1 MSEHFV
7 LQNVLILQDEA
18 YRLVDITVNAGVIQ
32 AIHPVGPAAEPA
44 PNLPAAALPTVDGQH
59 KLLLPGFV
67 NGHTHSS
74 QMWQRGLISPLP
86 LELWLANLI
95 DSSPQELEQI
105 YWGALSTAVETLK
118 SGGTCLTDHLTL
130 LPGRELETVAAV
142 VRAYRQVGIR
152 ALIAPLVQDLPLGAG
167 LPGRLAT
174 SAYPQR
180 AAEVVQ
186 ILEAI
191 VTQFH
196 DPAAGIS
203 IGVGPTGFHRCS
215 DALLKGSAELSDR
228 YGLCRHTHLLETR
241 MQKKLAQERYGG
253 SAVRHLYEL
262 GFLNRQTSLA
272 HCVWLEPTDLPLL
285 AETGATVVHN
295 PVSNLRLGSGI
306 APILDC
312 LAAGVNVAFGCDGA
326 ASNDGQDLLETIKL
340 GTMLHNITDPDYQHW
355 ITPRRAIQLAASGG
369 AQGVGLADQI
379 GKLAV
384 GYSADFV
391 LYNLPQTLLAHTDI
405 LQFLVY
411 AKPAEVVERVWIG
424 GRLLVEAGE
433 VCTVE
438 PEATMLFSKQE
449 RPRPPS
455 FQTIQ
460 TLEPH
465 YRTVALGEGS
475 ETGLE
480 EP

>member
-1 MSEHFV
+1 LSRFF
-7 LQNVLILQDEA
+7 LLKNVLILQDEG
-18 YRLVDITVNAGVIQ
+18 YQEVSILVNDGVIQ
-32 AIHPVGPAAEPA
+32 AIQPVAASQVEPT
-44 PNLPAAALPTVDGQH
+44 PDLPIVDGQH

-74 QMWQRGLISPLP
+74 QMWQRGLIEPLP

-130 LPGRELETVAAV
+130 LPGRELESVAAV

-152 ALIAPLVQDLPLGAG
+152 ALIAPLVQDQPLGAG
-167 LPGRLAT
+167 LPGRLPT
-174 SAYPQR
+174 PPQTQT
-180 AAEVVQ
+180 AAEVLQLIETIVQ
-186 ILEAI
+186 E
-191 VTQFH
+191 FH
-196 DPAAGIS
+196 DPASGIS

-215 DALLKGSAELSDR
+215 DALLTGSAELSQR

-241 MQKKLAQERYGG
+241 MQHKLAQEKYGG
-253 SAVRHLYEL
+253 SAVQHLHKL
-262 GFLNRQTSLA
+262 GFLNNQTSLA
-272 HCVWLEPTDLPLL
+272 HCVWLEPADLPLL

-326 ASNDGQDLLETIKL
+326 ASNDGQDLLEAIKL
-340 GTMLHNITDPDYQHW
+340 GTMLHNITDPDYRHW
-355 ITPRRAIQLAASGG
+355 ITPRRAIQLAVSGG

-391 LYNLPQTLLAHTDI
+391 LYNLPQSLLAQTDLI
-405 LQFLVY
+405 QFLVY
-411 AKPAEVVERVWIG
+411 AKPAQTVERVWVKG
-424 GRLLVEAGE
+424 QLLVEAGN
-433 VCTVE
+433 VLTVE
-438 PEATMLFSKQE
+438 PEQVTQLFPKRDQAH
-449 RPRPPS
+449 R
-455 FQTIQ
+455 FQFDTIRS
-460 TLEPH
+460 LESH
-465 YRTVALGEGS
+465 YRKVALPES
-475 ETGLE
+475 EDL
-480 EP
+480 

>member
-1 MSEHFV
+1 M
-7 LQNVLILQDEA
+7 LKNVLILQDDSYTE
-18 YRLVDITVNAGVIQ
+18 VDIAVDEGVIQ
-32 AIHPVGPAAEPA
+32 AIQPVDSPQAQSNPD
-44 PNLPAAALPTVDGQH
+44 LPLVDGQH

-67 NGHTHSS
+67 NGHTHST
-74 QMWQRGLISPLP
+74 QMWQRGLIAPLP

-105 YWGALSTAVETLK
+105 YWGALSTAVATLR
-118 SGGTCLTDHLTL
+118 SGGTCLVDHLTL

-167 LPGRLAT
+167 LPGRLPT
-174 SAYPQR
+174 PAYPQT
-180 AAEVVQ
+180 AAEILQTMAEIVQ
-186 ILEAI
+186 
-191 VTQFH
+191 TFH
-196 DPAAGIS
+196 DPQGGIQ

-215 DALLKGSAELSDR
+215 DALLVGSAELSQR

-253 SAVRHLYEL
+253 SAVRHLYDL

-272 HCVWLEPTDLPLL
+272 HCVWLESADLPLL

-326 ASNDGQDLLETIKL
+326 ASNDGQDLLEAIKL
-340 GTMLHNITDPDYQHW
+340 GTMLHNITDPDYRHW
-355 ITPRRAIQLAASGG
+355 ITPRQAIQLAASGG

-391 LYNLPQTLLAHTDI
+391 LYNLPRSLLAQTDPI
-405 LQFLVY
+405 QFLVY
-411 AKPAEVVERVWIG
+411 TKPAAVVERVWVG
-424 GRLLVEAGE
+424 GRLLVETGE

-438 PEATMLFSKQE
+438 PEQGTLLFP
-449 RPRPPS
+449 PREQPQPS
-455 FQTIQ
+455 QFQTQ
-460 TLEPH
+460 SALEPH
-465 YRTVALGEGS
+465 YRNVALTES
-475 ETGLE
+475 D
-480 EP
+480 PASNC